1 MFCNSCG
8 AELKPGQQFCGSCG
22 RAAFATVT
30 QSSATGRVERHVQML
45 AILWL
50 VYSGLHVIAG
60 IAILLVANTVLAT
73 LGVRGVPGAPM
84 PPGGVPGF
92 VQPLVSFVGGIVV
105 MKGILGVGAG
115 WGLLQRE
122 HWARLIALVVAF
134 VSLIDMPF
142 GTALAI
148 YTIWALMST
157 DAEKE
162 YAALAAR

>member
-22 RAAFATVT
+22 RAAFATVGP
-30 QSSATGRVERHVQML
+30 SSAGRVQRHVQLL

-60 IAILLVANTVLAT
+60 LGMLIVANTVLANQ
-73 LGVRGVPGAPM
+73 GARGLPGPPM
-84 PPGGVPGF
+84 PGNFPQF
-92 VQPLVSFVGGIVV
+92 VQPLVSFVGGLVV
-105 MKGILGVGAG
+105 VKGILGVGAG

-142 GTALAI
+142 GTALGI
-148 YTIWALMST
+148 YTIWALMSS